1 MKKKLMCIGR
11 KNPVVQKILLIMRLT
26 LFLIVMSVFSAYS
39 LSYAQKTKLNL
50 NVQNASVKEVLNEIE
65 DQSEFYFMYDNQQVD
80 VERKVSL
87 EASAQNIDRVLE
99 KLFEGTG
106 VDYKVVN
113 RQIVLMAE
121 NNTNAAM
128 QQNKRLTGRVSDS
141 TGAPLPGVT
150 VVVKGTTNGSITNA
164 EGDYVLT
171 NVPENAVIRFSCVG
185 MITQEIS
192 AAGRSN
198 IDVSLAEDA
207 IGLEEVV
214 AIGYQT
220 VQKRDLTGAT
230 AVVNPTAA
238 LKVSAASLAESIQG
252 LAPGVT
258 VRNGGAPGQASV
270 IEIRGVAS
278 FVNSN
283 PLYIIDGMIADA
295 NPTINTNDIESIQVL
310 KDASAAAI
318 YGSRAANGV
327 IIITTKKGKAGPP
340 KISFSAKYGIQQVPK
355 RWDVMNAREF
365 AAMKNKAYANS
376 NLPPMASIADEFD
389 PTIDTDWQDVMMRTG
404 SVEDYNLSWSG
415 ATEAT
420 SYLVSGSHFRD
431 KGALEGYNFER
442 SSLRINTESKKGIL
456 TFGENLL
463 LTYSTSAAPAEG
475 NPFYDMPSML
485 PVIPVKSDK
494 YIDPVNDNP
503 WGWGIGS
510 DKAVTYSWN
519 PVAVNDLA
527 HRNNT
532 YSKVVGNAYVDVKL
546 TNWLKYRF
554 NAGLEASFDYGR
566 TLRKQGKWGFN
577 RAFENSFV
585 NDERSTFTSTLFEHT
600 LNFDKAIGQNR
611 FNGVIGYS
619 WQQTK
624 RESNAAGRTGL
635 QYFNNAYFTT
645 VNSATGDASA
655 YGDIPMFFRIRGFLG
670 RLNYSLMDRYL
681 LTLTGRYD
689 EDSRFGKD
697 YRSGF
702 FPSVAVAWRISK
714 ENFFSA
720 DWITDLKL
728 HASYGQM
735 GIVTVGSWDYTGFL
749 NSNPRAIF
757 GSGQTPYVGATLATL
772 ANHNLTWETR
782 TIKNIGLDAA
792 FLDNKFSA
800 TVELYDSYSEDALL
814 NLPVAWYLG
823 NLGGDPAVN
832 AASIRNRGVELS
844 ATVRN
849 SDHDFKWDVS
859 ANLTTIKNKVE
870 DVGNLGKNEKGVNI
884 DFIQTGISRSQVGRS
899 IGEWYVRKTNGLFQS
914 QDEIN
919 NYKNSAGKVIQ
930 PLAKP
935 GDIRYVDI
943 NDDGVINNEDR
954 TFAGSPWPTLQAGA
968 QFNAAWKSFTMNVQ
982 LVGVFDYKILN
993 GVRQVLD
1000 GYQNTNFRSGIHP
1013 WTPEDKNTEDPRIGI
1028 AIDDPGLADNL
1039 ILESSR
1045 WLEDGSYVRIRNV
1058 EIGYV
1063 LPQHAMESVNIA
1075 NARIYVSGQNLLTF
1089 TNYSGL
1095 DPDVVGNGI
1104 LERGYDVGNWP
1115 SSRIISFGIQCEF

>member
-1 MKKKLMCIGR
+1 MKKKAMYECR
-11 KNPVVQKILLIMRLT
+11 ENPVVQRILFSFLVTAI
-26 LFLIVMSVFSAYS
+26 LFLCSII
-39 LSYAQKTKLNL
+39 
-50 NVQNASVKEVLNEIE
+50 NVQAASHLT
-65 DQSEFYFMYDNQQVD
+65 DPG
-80 VERKVSL
+80 
-87 EASAQNIDRVLE
+87 QNTV
-99 KLFEGTG
+99 
-106 VDYKVVN
+106 
-113 RQIVLMAE
+113 
-121 NNTNAAM
+121 
-128 QQNKRLTGRVSDS
+128 QQNRTLTGKVTDAA
-141 TGAPLPGVT
+141 GVPLPGVA
-150 VVVKGTTNGSITNA
+150 VVVNGTTNGTITNA
-164 EGDYVLT
+164 DGNYSLP
-171 NVPENAVIRFSCVG
+171 NVPEGAVIRFSLIG
-185 MITQEIS
+185 MISQEIN
-192 AAGRSN
+192 ATGRTV
-198 IDVSLAEDA
+198 IDVSLQEDT

-230 AVVNPTAA
+230 AIVNPTAA
-238 LKVSAASLAESIQG
+238 LRVSATSLAESIQG

-258 VRNGGAPGQASV
+258 VRNTGAPGQGSV

-295 NPTINTNDIESIQVL
+295 NPTINNNDIESIQIL

-327 IIITTKKGKAGPP
+327 IIITTKKGKQGPP
-340 KISFSAKYGIQQVPK
+340 KISFAAKYGIQNVPK
-355 RWDVMNAREF
+355 RWDMMNAKEF

-376 NLPPMASIADEFD
+376 NLPPMASIADAFD
-389 PTIDTDWQDVMMRTG
+389 PNIDTDWQDVMMRNG

-463 LTYSTSAAPAEG
+463 LTYSTNSAPAEG
-475 NPFYDMPSML
+475 NPFYDMPGML
-485 PVIPVKSDK
+485 PVIDVKNPK
-494 YIDPVNDNP
+494 YIDVANDNP

-510 DKAVTYSWN
+510 DQAVTYLWN
-519 PVAVNDLA
+519 PVAVNDLS
-527 HRNNT
+527 HRNST

-546 TNWLKYRF
+546 TGWLKYRF
-554 NAGLEASFDYGR
+554 NAGLEASFDYTR
-566 TLRKQGKWGFN
+566 ILRKQGKWGFN

-585 NDERSTFTSTLFEHT
+585 SNERSAFYSTLFEHT
-600 LNFDKAIGQNR
+600 LNFDKALGEHR
-611 FNGVIGYS
+611 FNGVVGYS
-619 WQQTK
+619 WQQST
-624 RESNAAGRTGL
+624 RETTMAGRTGL

-645 VNSATGDASA
+645 INSATGDASA
-655 YGDIPMFFRIRGFLG
+655 SGGIPMLFRIRGWLG
-670 RLNYSLMDRYL
+670 RVNYSLMDKYL

-714 ENFFSA
+714 ENFFDL
-720 DWITDLKL
+720 DWVNDLKL

-757 GSGQTPYVGATLATL
+757 GPDQVPNVGSIQATL
-772 ANHNLTWETR
+772 ANSNLTWETR

-792 FLDNKFSA
+792 LFDNRFSA
-800 TVELYDSYSEDALL
+800 TLELYDSFSEDALL

-832 AASIRNRGVELS
+832 AASIRNRGVEIS

-849 SDHDFKWDVS
+849 NEHALKWDLS

-870 DVGNLGKNEKGVNI
+870 DVGNQGETAQGTSI

-914 QDEIN
+914 QAEID
-919 NYKNSAGKVIQ
+919 NYKSPNGTIIQ

-943 NDDGVINNEDR
+943 NNDGVINNEDR
-954 TFAGSPWPTLQAGA
+954 TFVGSPWPTLQTGA
-968 QFNAAWKSFTMNVQ
+968 QFNAAYKGFSLNVQ
-982 LVGVFDYKILN
+982 LVGVFGFKILN
-993 GVRQVLD
+993 GVRQTLD
-1000 GYQNTNFRSGIHP
+1000 GYQNTNFRKDIHP
-1013 WTPEDKNTEDPRIGI
+1013 WAPDNTNTDDPRIGI
-1028 AIDDPGLADNL
+1028 AINDPGLADNA

-1045 WLEDGSYVRIRNV
+1045 WLENGSYVRVRNV
-1058 EIGYV
+1058 EIGYA
-1063 LPQHAMESVNIA
+1063 LPHSVMESVNIA
-1075 NARIYVSGQNLLTF
+1075 TARVYVSGQNLITF
-1089 TNYSGL
+1089 TGYSGL

-1115 SSRIISFGIQCEF
+1115 ASRIISLGIQCEF